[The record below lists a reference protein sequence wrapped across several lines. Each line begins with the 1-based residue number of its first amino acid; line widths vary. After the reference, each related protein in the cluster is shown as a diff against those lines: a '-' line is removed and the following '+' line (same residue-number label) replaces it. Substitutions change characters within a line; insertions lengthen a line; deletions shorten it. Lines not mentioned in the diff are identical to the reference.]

1 MKIRT
6 TFQYVVVSWLCL
18 FASGVVTAEPLPQ
31 DPAGKRPNEVLCDN
45 VRVYQHPKYREA
57 EAALRTA
64 SLVRLPKPETSKPGK
79 KKPASNEE
87 LENLN

>member
-6 TFQYVVVSWLCL
+6 TFQYVVVSWLYL

-57 EAALRTA
+57 EAALRAA
-64 SLVRLPKPETSKPGK
+64 SLVRPPNPKATKPGE